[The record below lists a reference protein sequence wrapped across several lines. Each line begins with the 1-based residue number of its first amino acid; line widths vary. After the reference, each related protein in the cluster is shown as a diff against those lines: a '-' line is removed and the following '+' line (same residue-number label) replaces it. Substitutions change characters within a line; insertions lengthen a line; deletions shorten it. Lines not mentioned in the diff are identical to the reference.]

1 VAKTVSQA
9 RYKLTILVSPNQRAA
24 PGSFAVRITRNRQLL
39 RHANLT
45 PTFEHTEME
54 MSSQEYRLTE
64 PRPGVYSRSTPA
76 LIMVGRRRRRR
87 RHRRRRRRGS
97 ACVC

>member
-1 VAKTVSQA
+1 MAKTVSRA
-9 RYKLTILVSPNQRAA
+9 GHKLTILLSPNQKAA

-39 RHANLT
+39 RHPNLT
-45 PTFEHTEME
+45 LTFEHTEME
-54 MSSQEYRLTE
+54 MSPQEYQLTE
-64 PRPGVYSRSTPA
+64 TWPRVYSRSTPA